1 MMTSGPG
8 KPNRLAVVGHP
19 VGHSRSPAMQ
29 TAALADLG
37 LAGSWEYGA
46 IDLEPDGF
54 EGGIRDLVEAGYRGV
69 NVTVPHKVAA
79 LRIADTASD
88 AANEIGAANTLT
100 FGEAGIF
107 AENTDGPA
115 LAGFLPTELEGRRA
129 LVLGAG
135 GAARAAIWALAGA
148 GATVSIWNRT
158 ASRAVELAGE
168 TGSEPVEAPEGGGF
182 AAIVNASA
190 AGLDGGDTFGELP
203 LAPDSFEPGQ
213 LVIDMVYGERSGA
226 LVEAARAAGATAVDG
241 IDVLVAQ
248 GALSFEVWTGSAP
261 DRSVMEAAA
270 RAV

>member
-1 MMTSGPG
+1 MDSGPG
-8 KPNRLAVVGHP
+8 TSHRLAVVGHP

-29 TAALADLG
+29 MAALADLG
-37 LAGSWEYGA
+37 LAASWEYGA
-46 IDLEPDGF
+46 IDLEPEGF
-54 EGGIRDLVEAGYRGV
+54 EAGIGDLVEAGYVGV
-69 NVTVPHKVAA
+69 NVTVPHKEAA

-88 AANEIGAANTLT
+88 AAREIGAANTLT
-100 FGEAGIF
+100 FGESGIL

-115 LAGFLPTELEGRRA
+115 LAGFIPADIEGKPA

-158 ASRAVELAGE
+158 ASRAEELGRE
-168 TGSEPVEAPEGGGF
+168 TGSEPVEAPDGAGF

-190 AGLDGGDTFGELP
+190 AGMDGRDPFEALP
-203 LAPDSFEPGQ
+203 LAPDSIEPGQ
-213 LVIDMVYGERSGA
+213 LVIDMVYGESPGA
-226 LVEAARAAGATAVDG
+226 LVEAAKAAGATAVDG

-248 GALSFEVWTGSAP
+248 GALSLEVWTGTAP
-261 DRSVMEAAA
+261 DRSVMEVAA